1 MLYFSLTP
9 VQLELQ
15 KKVREFAIK
24 EVFPASWH
32 YDEKDE
38 IPIFVLKKAFNAGI
52 MSSDIPARYEGMACG
67 VNTINQA

>member
-1 MLYFSLTP
+1 MLDFSLTP

-38 IPIFVLKKAFNAGI
+38 IPILCIEKGL
-52 MSSDIPARYEGMACG
+52 
-67 VNTINQA
+67 